1 MAYTGGEIIFKKY
14 FFEISRNFK
23 ILRESGGDFQ
33 VSSLGDGV
41 IAQSRCGLRFWRGD
55 GQFLF
60 GHAKFNGL
68 IPEGRSG
75 SQLDIQAKNVAQ
87 RSELQMETWKMV
99 ETSEWM
105 TLTEGV

>member
-1 MAYTGGEIIFKKY
+1 M
-14 FFEISRNFK
+14 
-23 ILRESGGDFQ
+23 RESEGDFH
-33 VSSLGDGV
+33 VSSLDDGV

-55 GQFLF
+55 GQVLF

-75 SQLDIQAKNVAQ
+75 SQLDIQAKNVVP
-87 RSELQMETWKMV
+87 RSELQMETRKTV

-105 TLTEGV
+105 TLAEGV